1 MDCES
6 VLIWKKD
13 NAITIVFENKI
24 QIIKSIFRLLWVL
37 VFNNNSINKKT
48 FVRFQSCNINPMKFV
63 SKVLYNDND

>member
-48 FVRFQSCNINPMKFV
+48 FIRFQSCNINPMKFV